1 MVKAC
6 GYNKTM
12 SKQNIYGQTLEQ
24 LREYFRSL
32 DENPAKAEIV
42 FRQLYR
48 ENCPSFAALTPLGLT
63 LRQRMA
69 EDFSLER
76 PVVLRRLEDEKAI
89 KYLLKLTD
97 GNCVESVVMKHRY
110 GWSLCLSC
118 QVGCAMGCAFCAS
131 GKNGLVR
138 DLTPGE
144 MVGQLLCARADVAR
158 DKEARPINAL
168 AVMGMGEPFANQDS
182 LDAFLDIVT
191 APAGLDMGP
200 RHITVSTCGLPAGI
214 RRFAERPRP
223 HNLCI
228 SLHAADDELRRQLM
242 PVARSY
248 HLADVLDAA
257 WDYAGRTRQKVV
269 FEYAMLEG
277 VNDGDDQAL
286 KLRSLL
292 AGHPC
297 SVNLIPYNATDSC
310 FRPSSKERVLRF
322 YDLLK
327 QGGVSVTVRREMGA
341 SVQAACGQLRQEQ
354 IAAEGTNG
362 TATLE

>member
-1 MVKAC
+1 M
-6 GYNKTM
+6 
-12 SKQNIYGQTLEQ
+12 EQ
-24 LREYFRSL
+24 LREYFHSL

-42 FRQLYR
+42 FRRLYR
-48 ENCPSFAALTPLGLT
+48 EGCASFAELTPLSAS
-63 LRQRMA
+63 LRQKLA
-69 EDFSLER
+69 EDFSLDR
-76 PVVLRRLEDEKAI
+76 LALLRRLEDEKAI

-131 GKNGLVR
+131 GKNGLAR
-138 DLTPGE
+138 DLTPAE
-144 MVGQLLCARADVAR
+144 MVGQLLCARADA
-158 DKEARPINAL
+158 ASPINAL
-168 AVMGMGEPFANQDS
+168 AVMGMGEPFANHDS

-228 SLHAADDELRRQLM
+228 SLHAADDQLRRQLM
-242 PVARSY
+242 PVASRVDLES
-248 HLADVLDAA
+248 LLTAA
-257 WDYAGRTRQKVV
+257 WDYADRTRQKVV
-269 FEYAMLEG
+269 FEYAMLAE

-286 KLRSLL
+286 KLRELL
-292 AGHPC
+292 AGRPC
-297 SVNLIPYNATDSC
+297 SVNLIPYNATDSG
-310 FRPSSKERVLRF
+310 FRPSAKERVLRF

-327 QGGVSVTVRREMGA
+327 KGGLSVTIRREMGA
-341 SVQAACGQLRQEQ
+341 KVRAACGQLRQEQ
-354 IAAEGTNG
+354 LQTDGRAENG
-362 TATLE
+362 PLE

>member
-1 MVKAC
+1 MGKAR
-6 GYNKTM
+6 GYNKSM
-12 SKQNIYGQTLEQ
+12 VKRNIYGQTLEQ

-32 DENPAKAEIV
+32 GENPAKAEIV
-42 FRQLYR
+42 FRRLYR
-48 ENCPSFAALTPLGLT
+48 DGCPSLAEMTPLGLA
-63 LRQRMA
+63 LRQKLA
-69 EDFSLER
+69 DDFSLER
-76 PVVLRRLEDEKAI
+76 PTVLRRLEDEKAI
-89 KYLLKLTD
+89 KYLLRLTD

-144 MVGQLLCARADVAR
+144 MVGQLLRARADA
-158 DKEARPINAL
+158 ERPINAL
-168 AVMGMGEPFANQDS
+168 AVMGMGEPFANHDS

-200 RHITVSTCGLPAGI
+200 RHVTVSTCGLPAGI

-228 SLHAADDELRRQLM
+228 SLHAADDQLRRRLM
-242 PVARSY
+242 PIARSV
-248 HLADVLDAA
+248 DLDSLLTAA
-257 WDYAGRTRQKVV
+257 WDYADRTRQKVV
-269 FEYAMLEG
+269 FEYAMLAG

-286 KLRSLL
+286 KLRELL
-292 AGHPC
+292 RDRPC
-297 SVNLIPYNATDSC
+297 SVNLIPYNATDSG
-310 FRPSSKERVLRF
+310 FRPSSRERVLRF

-327 QGGVSVTVRREMGA
+327 QGGISVTVRREMGA

-354 IAAEGTNG
+354 IEADNAAETGP
-362 TATLE
+362 LD